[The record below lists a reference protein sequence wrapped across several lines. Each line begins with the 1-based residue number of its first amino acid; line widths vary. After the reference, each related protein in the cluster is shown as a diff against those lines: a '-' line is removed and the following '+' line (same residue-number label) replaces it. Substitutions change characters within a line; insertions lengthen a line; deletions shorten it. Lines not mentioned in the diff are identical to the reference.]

1 MLHKPLKLTEY
12 VPAKAVDLTPDEA
25 GSLRRLLPSMS
36 VSPSWEAPGTYDIV
50 PGRSGEECCRATGSR
65 RTR

>member
-25 GSLRRLLPSMS
+25 GSLRRLLPGPTTSS
-36 VSPSWEAPGTYDIV
+36 RGRRSAWSPS
-50 PGRSGEECCRATGSR
+50 
-65 RTR
+65 TREW